1 VALADVDVRALVEQH
16 KKGDTSAFDE
26 IVRRHAPRLLSHAR
40 MRLGDRQAAE
50 DAVQETFLRA
60 YRAMPRFDGDFHLQA
75 WLHRICTNVC
85 YDELDR
91 RRRHGM
97 AETRLSTEPS
107 IHVAEP
113 PPDADEDAQTE
124 AMRIRLAEALQQIPG
139 PYREALVLH
148 YGEHLPFREIA
159 LRTGVSE
166 ENARARASR
175 GRRAL
180 RKLMAAPLAVL
191 AFLIPAL
198 RRSQRAAV
206 AAESLPIDHAA
217 TVANVAPSSGF
228 VNQVVPT
235 VARVMNDAGPLI
247 TSKGAIITGAVAAA
261 SSVAVPVAATQVL
274 DHQAPKPEAA
284 AVAPAP
290 TTIRVGALASPSTTV
305 ITVAPGGKAAGAA
318 AAAAVAASPTTVAA
332 GVDPGAGKATA
343 TTLDPE
349 VANQVPVTTVDGP
362 APAAV
367 TTTATN
373 GSSTSTS
380 STTTASSTTV
390 PVIPV
395 SVGAGG
401 KVSSASST
409 AKGINLAGNMTLKGV
424 TSSSVGF
431 TAVAVVKAGFATGD
445 APDDLQVTF
454 SLGKA
459 EFTVHGR
466 GNLSADGSKF
476 VMAGPGRFSLSRPG
490 SLESIGLASSGSA
503 SGTVGLEA
511 GSALSLTLG

>member
-1 VALADVDVRALVEQH
+1 VALADFDVRALVEQH

-97 AETRLSTEPS
+97 AENRLSTEPTLQGS
-107 IHVAEP
+107 DAD
-113 PPDADEDAQTE
+113 PDADLQTE
-124 AMRIRLAEALQQIPG
+124 AVRGRLSEALQQIPG

-159 LRTGVSE
+159 LRTGVTE

-180 RKLMAAPLAVL
+180 RKLMAAPVAVM

-198 RRSQRAAV
+198 RRGQRAAV
-206 AAESLPIDHAA
+206 AADGGLPLDHATNVA
-217 TVANVAPSSGF
+217 TVANVTAPSSSF

-247 TSKGAIITGAVAAA
+247 SNKAQLVTGAVAAA

-274 DHQAPKPEAA
+274 DHESPKPPVAA
-284 AVAPAP
+284 ISAPAP
-290 TTIRVGALASPSTTV
+290 ATTRVGALAAPNSTV
-305 ITVAPGGKAAGAA
+305 ITVPSGGK
-318 AAAAVAASPTTVAA
+318 AAVAASPTTVT
-332 GVDPGAGKATA
+332 GAATA
-343 TTLDPE
+343 TSPKST
-349 VANQVPVTTVDGP
+349 ATTVDPAIVGQLVPTTTTVVAGP
-362 APAAV
+362 AGA
-367 TTTATN
+367 TTTT
-373 GSSTSTS
+373 GPGSTST
-380 STTTASSTTV
+380 TTSGPATTV

-395 SVGAGG
+395 TVGATGS
-401 KVSSASST
+401 VST
-409 AKGINLAGNMTLKGV
+409 ALSSGKGIDLKGELLLKGISNSTV
-424 TSSSVGF
+424 SF
-431 TAVAVVKAGFATGD
+431 TARATVDPGVATGD
-445 APDDLQVTF
+445 APDKLVVVFTI
-454 SLGKA
+454 GKA
-459 EFTVHGR
+459 EFTVQGR
-466 GNLSADGSKF
+466 GKVSDDGSTF
-476 VMAGPGRFSLSRPG
+476 VLAAGGQFSAARPDD
-490 SLESIGLASSGSA
+490 LLALGLAKHGSA
-503 SGTVGLEA
+503 SGTVGLKS
-511 GSALSLTLG
+511 GVPIKLSLG